1 MARRGG
7 GFDPYEGK
15 LAVIS
20 HSVVNKMFRAGGR
33 FGFWF
38 VFFGFWFVGLFGFWF
53 ADLGV
58 WFAIFSFWF
67 SVSDSRGLVS
77 DSCILVSDS
86 HGFWFLIR
94 GIWVSD
100 SRILVSDWRVLVSDS
115 LLLIRGKFLIRG
127 LFLGSWVRASYSSRS
142 EPNNAKKSVSIILRR
157 PGKTTLS
164 PHTAPAME
172 MRDFRRANS
181 NAISKNTQ
189 YRADEVICLPQ
200 IWPSTS
206 PKYYACRGKIQ
217 AFQTRAK
224 STAPVTQTTFDTWSL
239 TSESHEGPRLSHE
252 MLFHNTVTLFETFL
266 IVTVIGFSSGTIA
279 NGCERLRSVANS
291 VDYQIKATPS
301 EQGSTP
307 RPPEIKAEP

>member
-38 VFFGFWFVGLFGFWF
+38 AFFGFWFVGLFGFWF

-142 EPNNAKKSVSIILRR
+142 EPNNAKKSLNNTSPARQNDTITTYRACHGNAWLSARQFQCDQQKHAIPGRWSDLPAANMTIDLSKVLRVPR
-157 PGKTTLS
+157 KNTSVPNTRQKYCACHTNHFRHMI
-164 PHTAPAME
+164 PHIWVT
-172 MRDFRRANS
+172 RRATPITR
-181 NAISKNTQ
+181 NA
-189 YRADEVICLPQ
+189 VPQ
-200 IWPSTS
+200 HGDPLWDIPH
-206 PKYYACRGKIQ
+206 
-217 AFQTRAK
+217 
-224 STAPVTQTTFDTWSL
+224 
-239 TSESHEGPRLSHE
+239 SHGHRV
-252 MLFHNTVTLFETFL
+252 FIRND
-266 IVTVIGFSSGTIA
+266 
-279 NGCERLRSVANS
+279 CERLRSVANS